1 MSRSIALHS
10 KHCLAPAM
18 MICPCCGKHTNS
30 LALLGASADRVMRQV
45 SGKDYQECGHNDIP
59 DTEPCDSCKAILDN
73 GGAIILGMDIG
84 QSLLLT
90 REMVDGLLY
99 KVADAKGR
107 ILDFD
112 ALRGKIFK
120 MKKAFWF
127 VDGDNIRLRDPKEW
141 TE

>member
-1 MSRSIALHS
+1 MGTTIYR
-10 KHCLAPAM
+10 
-18 MICPCCGKHTNS
+18 
-30 LALLGASADRVMRQV
+30 
-45 SGKDYQECGHNDIP
+45 IP
-59 DTEPCDSCKAILDN
+59 DTEPCDSCKAILD
-73 GGAIILGMDIG
+73 GKGIIILGLDIG

-90 REMVDGLLY
+90 SEMVDGLLY

-107 ILDFD
+107 VIDFD

-127 VDGDNIRLRDPKEW
+127 TDGDNIRLRDPKEW

>member
-1 MSRSIALHS
+1 MH
-10 KHCLAPAM
+10 
-18 MICPCCGKHTNS
+18 
-30 LALLGASADRVMRQV
+30 QV
-45 SGKDYQECGHNDIP
+45 SGKYYQENGHNDIP
-59 DTEPCDSCKAILDN
+59 DTEPCDSCKTILNN

-112 ALRGKIFK
+112 ALRGKIFR